1 MRVNDLPDLRFVST
15 PSFTLHVAD
24 FGGDGPPLLLV
35 HGLGG
40 SWSNWMAVGAGLAEA
55 GRVAAVDLPGFGSSP
70 PGPDFALATHARA
83 VEELL
88 RTWEWSDV
96 TLIGNSMGGLVS
108 EMASAVAP
116 DLVSDLILV
125 SPATPPDLRRRDI
138 DPRIGLRLLV
148 NSLPIVGPLTL
159 RSYVART
166 SPEQQTR
173 ETLALVT
180 AHPDQLRP
188 DIVALGV
195 DQTRRRRA
203 VPWAWEAMSA
213 SGRDIARH
221 FADRRGF
228 DEMIRSLPTGALVVQ
243 GRADR
248 IVSPAGVGRLASLR
262 PDWEIVEWPGVGH
275 VPMVEK
281 PGEFVQLVLDRLS
294 ARSAI
299 PEGG

>member
-1 MRVNDLPDLRFVST
+1 MNALPDLRFTST

-24 FGGDGPPLLLV
+24 FGGEGQPLLLV

-40 SWSNWMAVGAGLAEA
+40 SWSNWMAVGPHLAGAA
-55 GRVAAVDLPGFGSSP
+55 RVAAVDLPGFGSSP
-70 PGPDFALATHARA
+70 PGPDFALETHARA

-88 RTWEWSDV
+88 GTWGWSNV

-108 EMASAVAP
+108 EMVSARAP

-125 SPATPPDLRRRDI
+125 SPATPPDLQRRDI
-138 DPRIGLRLLV
+138 DPRIGVRLLM
-148 NSLPIVGPLTL
+148 NSLPVVGPLRL

-180 AHPDQLRP
+180 AHPDRLRP
-188 DIVALGV
+188 DIVALGI

-213 SGRDIARH
+213 SGRDIARM
-221 FADRRGF
+221 FADRRRF

-243 GRADR
+243 GLADR
-248 IVSPAGVGRLASLR
+248 IVSPAGVGRLARLR
-262 PDWEIVEWPGVGH
+262 PDWDVVEWPGVGH
-275 VPMVEK
+275 VPMIER
-281 PGEFVQLVLDRLS
+281 PEEFAELVLDRLS
-294 ARSAI
+294 SRSAI